1 VHAYPTT
8 AWAFGESCQGTD
20 PLTVEGS
27 ITGHSTPQPLND
39 AGRRDTRT
47 FILRNRR
54 ARELMGMTLGS
65 VMGARNLAV
74 RFAQGIWSCAATG
87 HIPQGLYALATG
99 QGYGRSFRQLLMSKN
114 DANH

>member
-27 ITGHSTPQPLND
+27 ITGHSTPQPL
-39 AGRRDTRT
+39 GRRDTRT

-65 VMGARNLAV
+65 VMGARNFAV
-74 RFAQGIWSCAATG
+74 RFAQVIWHLVLRGNRPHPTGIVCSRHGTG
-87 HIPQGLYALATG
+87 VRPII
-99 QGYGRSFRQLLMSKN
+99 SQLLMSKN